1 MDNYIPHMW
10 IGFTILLA
18 ILHFL
23 AIKFKW
29 FRRIGIIDLFYQG
42 SLLEK
47 IIDIVMFALI
57 YCPTQGGVKPPPLG
71 GGFSVSFV
79 VCGHEQLS

>member
-47 IIDIVMFALI
+47 IIDIVKFALI
-57 YCPTQGGVKPPPLG
+57 YWVAIETVLYR
-71 GGFSVSFV
+71 
-79 VCGHEQLS
+79 